1 MSLAI
6 ISCSVV
12 GCTLECGTSGRQSFF
27 CSSSGL
33 VIWFRLLSSTTLALG
48 SSIVSFG
55 LSRFCLRPLLIWE
68 VCITTVGFRNL
79 RLHLI
84 EYLKSEAKKRD
95 NFKYCWKIKNPQ
107 FLSYPHET
115 WQKYSPHEVIIFT
128 KFHEDRTKIVDFL
141 SMANFW
147 KCPVL
152 FLQTLLYRLDE
163 KIKMKSVNKILE
175 VKSEEKNGA
184 LSKID
189 HW

>member
-27 CSSSGL
+27 CSSAWL
-33 VIWFRLLSSTTLALG
+33 DIWFRLLSSTTLALG

-95 NFKYCWKIKNPQ
+95 TFKCCPIIKNPQ
-107 FLSYPHET
+107 FLSFPHGT
-115 WQKYSPHEVIIFT
+115 WWKLSSREVRGGSQITFAIIGRWVVKNLWKLQTFKY
-128 KFHEDRTKIVDFL
+128 KN
-141 SMANFW
+141 ANF
-147 KCPVL
+147 
-152 FLQTLLYRLDE
+152 
-163 KIKMKSVNKILE
+163 
-175 VKSEEKNGA
+175 
-184 LSKID
+184 
-189 HW
+189 

>member
-27 CSSSGL
+27 CSSAWL

-55 LSRFCLRPLLIWE
+55 SSRFCLRPLLIWE

-95 NFKYCWKIKNPQ
+95 TFKYCPIIKNPQ

-115 WQKYSPHEVIIFT
+115 RRKWLPHKVIIFT
-128 KFHEDRTKIVDFL
+128 KFHEGRIKIVDFL
-141 SMANFW
+141 LMANFLV
-147 KCPVL
+147 CPV
-152 FLQTLLYRLDE
+152 FFA
-163 KIKMKSVNKILE
+163 
-175 VKSEEKNGA
+175 SEFM
-184 LSKID
+184 
-189 HW
+189 